1 MDDIDNMSKDE
12 LLELRDSLVGDR
24 KTGEELKID
33 PRILA
38 AVKMLEISFD
48 NSRAYSDTI
57 DTEEKRIE
65 QIDRIQDALDSAS
78 HKENAALCK
87 SHKYRRY

>member
-1 MDDIDNMSKDE
+1 MNNSDKVSEEKGIDSNEK
-12 LLELRDSLVGDR
+12 
-24 KTGEELKID
+24 KQELKID

>member
-1 MDDIDNMSKDE
+1 
-12 LLELRDSLVGDR
+12 
-24 KTGEELKID
+24 
-33 PRILA
+33 
-38 AVKMLEISFD
+38 MLEISFD

-78 HKENAALCK
+78 HKENTALCK

>member
-1 MDDIDNMSKDE
+1 MNNSDKVSEEKGINSNEKK
-12 LLELRDSLVGDR
+12 R
-24 KTGEELKID
+24 ELKID
-33 PRILA
+33 PRFLA
-38 AVKMLEISFD
+38 AVKMLEISFN

-57 DTEEKRIE
+57 DTEEKRRE

-87 SHKYRRY
+87 AHKYRRY

>member
-1 MDDIDNMSKDE
+1 MNNSDKVSEEKGIDSNEK
-12 LLELRDSLVGDR
+12 
-24 KTGEELKID
+24 KQELKID

-38 AVKMLEISFD
+38 AVKMLEISFA

>member
-1 MDDIDNMSKDE
+1 MNNSDKVSEEKGIDSNDK
-12 LLELRDSLVGDR
+12 
-24 KTGEELKID
+24 KQALKID
-33 PRILA
+33 PRFLA

-57 DTEEKRIE
+57 DTEEKRIK

>member
-1 MDDIDNMSKDE
+1 
-12 LLELRDSLVGDR
+12 
-24 KTGEELKID
+24 
-33 PRILA
+33 
-38 AVKMLEISFD
+38 MLEISFD

-65 QIDRIQDALDSAS
+65 QIDRIQDVLDSAS
-78 HKENAALCK
+78 HKENTALCK